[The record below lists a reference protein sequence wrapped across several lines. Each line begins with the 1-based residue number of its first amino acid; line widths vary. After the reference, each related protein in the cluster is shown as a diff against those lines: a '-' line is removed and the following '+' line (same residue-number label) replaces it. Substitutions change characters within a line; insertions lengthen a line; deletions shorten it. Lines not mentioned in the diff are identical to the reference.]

1 MWRAELPREDYP
13 ACELIM
19 YNLSDKLV
27 ISCEVTLL
35 LQGQDGEE
43 LERLIYR
50 AHALEGRPRS
60 VFPMVVPVEE
70 SLHPTGLEVIIE
82 KVWYD
87 DNDVW
92 RRGKGSLCEY
102 TSNALPN
109 GRNLELLRFVA
120 GSNAVGYPENQDG
133 VWVCVC
139 GRPNPPYLH
148 TCVRCQR
155 SRSRSLP
162 DTIRKPLKKSP
173 RNGIS
178 SWP

>member
-60 VFPMVVPVEE
+60 VFPMAVPVEE

-109 GRNLELLRFVA
+109 GRNL
-120 GSNAVGYPENQDG
+120 
-133 VWVCVC
+133 
-139 GRPNPPYLH
+139 
-148 TCVRCQR
+148 
-155 SRSRSLP
+155 
-162 DTIRKPLKKSP
+162 
-173 RNGIS
+173 
-178 SWP
+178 

>member
-60 VFPMVVPVEE
+60 VFPMVVPV
-70 SLHPTGLEVIIE
+70 
-82 KVWYD
+82 
-87 DNDVW
+87 
-92 RRGKGSLCEY
+92 
-102 TSNALPN
+102 
-109 GRNLELLRFVA
+109 
-120 GSNAVGYPENQDG
+120 
-133 VWVCVC
+133 
-139 GRPNPPYLH
+139 
-148 TCVRCQR
+148 
-155 SRSRSLP
+155 
-162 DTIRKPLKKSP
+162 
-173 RNGIS
+173 
-178 SWP
+178 